1 MGRMNLEGITL
12 SEISQMEKDKQ
23 QVNDLIYIR
32 NLKNKKK
39 KHRYREHWWLPQ
51 VGKGLKGG
59 QNGLRKSKGT
69 NFELKISREDVMYS
83 IVTVINNSILHI

>member
-23 QVNDLIYIR
+23 QMNDLIYIW
-32 NLKNKKK
+32 NLKKK
-39 KHRYREHWWLPQ
+39 KIHIYREHWWLPQ

>member
-23 QVNDLIYIR
+23 QMNDLIYIW
-32 NLKNKKK
+32 NLKKK
-39 KHRYREHWWLPQ
+39 KTHRYREHWWLPQ
-51 VGKGLKGG
+51 MGKGLKGG

-69 NFELKISREDVMYS
+69 NFELKISCEDVMYS

>member
-23 QVNDLIYIR
+23 QMNDLIYIW
-32 NLKNKKK
+32 NLKKT
-39 KHRYREHWWLPQ
+39 HRYREHWWLPQ
-51 VGKGLKGG
+51 MGKGLKGG

>member
-1 MGRMNLEGITL
+1 M
-12 SEISQMEKDKQ
+12 
-23 QVNDLIYIR
+23 
-32 NLKNKKK
+32 
-39 KHRYREHWWLPQ
+39 
-51 VGKGLKGG
+51 GKGLKGG